1 MAFVLILLLLIFAGF
16 YMELDQLPP
25 WCAWVKYLSYL
36 YWGFSGMLVN
46 EFSGRELPCEAQRP
60 GEYAAEC
67 PFSGDLVLEAHG
79 MGEAT
84 LSGSPCSHCLLLMSL
99 LFRVTSM
106 VAAAYLCLRFELV
119 IG

>member
-1 MAFVLILLLLIFAGF
+1 MALANSVAFVLILMLLTFAGF

-25 WCAWVKYLSYL
+25 WCAWFKYLSYL

-60 GEYAAEC
+60 GEYAVQC
-67 PFSGDLVLEAHG
+67 PFSGDLVLEARG

-84 LSGSPCSHCLLLMSL
+84 VGMSLFALLLMSL
-99 LFRVTSM
+99 LFRV
-106 VAAAYLCLRFELV
+106 AAYFCLRFELV